1 MPQEVRFITFQAQ
14 PSAIRH
20 AIFDN
25 KEHLVVPLIAL
36 VEGVLQAANTPN
48 PELAL
53 ASEFGAIPAAWDGR
67 PVTLGHPKKDG
78 KFVSANSP
86 DVLESVKVG
95 MLFNTHLDG
104 DKLKT
109 EAWLDIQKMPF
120 NERARLTSGKEI
132 EVSTGFFAEV
142 EPKQGEF
149 NGKVF
154 LGIQRDIK
162 PDHLAILAE
171 GDIGACSFADGCG
184 APRLNK
190 DDAESTLPEGV
201 RLSEDGGGGC
211 SNGGQCSC
219 GGQSRTNSLSTA
231 RHTKEKGNS
240 MNNVPNT
247 KANVFQ
253 KALTTLISA
262 FETFTSDTQEEP
274 MDKEALV
281 AGIVDADSSKYSQE
295 DKKRL
300 LGLPEDILMDL
311 SRFFTKHG
319 SDEDEEEKRK
329 EAAKVAEAAKIA
341 EDAKAN
347 AAKPKNGNA
356 NAAPANENEDDDGDD
371 DGDGAPMSV
380 DQYIA
385 DQLKD
390 APREV
395 RDMINA
401 GVDKIRE
408 ERVLMLKGLKAT
420 KRCAFSDKELEA
432 MDTHAL
438 ENMVKLAN
446 VPDYSGAGGPH
457 ANVEEDENAAPEPL
471 LVFEKTA

>member
-25 KEHLVVPLIAL
+25 KEHLVIPLIAL
-36 VEGVLQAANTPN
+36 VEGVLQASNAPA

-53 ASEFGAIPAAWDGR
+53 ASEFGAIPEAWNGR

-78 KFVSANSP
+78 ALVSANSP
-86 DVLESVKVG
+86 DILENVRVG

-104 DKLKT
+104 TKLKT
-109 EAWLDIQKMPF
+109 EAWLDMQKTPF
-120 NERARLTSGKEI
+120 EERARLSSGAEI

-142 EPKQGEF
+142 EPKPGEF
-149 NGKVF
+149 KGKVF
-154 LGIQRDIK
+154 AGIQRDIK
-162 PDHLAILAE
+162 PDHLAILAK

-190 DDAESTLPEGV
+190 DDNDDAESTLPEGV
-201 RLSEDGGGGC
+201 RLSKNGGGGC

-231 RHTKEKGNS
+231 RHTKGEGNS
-240 MNNVPNT
+240 MNDDAPNT

-262 FETFTSDTQEEP
+262 FETFTSVTQEEP

-281 AGIVDADSSKYSQE
+281 AGIVDADGSKYSQE
-295 DKKRL
+295 DKERL

-319 SDEDEEEKRK
+319 NDEDEEEKRK
-329 EAAKVAEAAKIA
+329 KA
-341 EDAKAN
+341 AKAN
-347 AAKPKNGNA
+347 EAGSENDNANA
-356 NAAPANENEDDDGDD
+356 NAAASENEDDDDN
-371 DGDGAPMSV
+371 DGAPMSV
-380 DQYIA
+380 DQYIEA
-385 DQLKD
+385 QLKS
-390 APREV
+390 APQEV

-401 GVDKIRE
+401 GVNKIRE
-408 ERVLMLKGLKAT
+408 ERAVMLKGLKET
-420 KRCAFSDKELEA
+420 KRCGFSDKELEG

-438 ENMVKLAN
+438 ENLVKLAN

-457 ANVEEDENAAPEPL
+457 ANIQEDENAAPEPL
-471 LVFEKTA
+471 LVFEKAA

>member
-1 MPQEVRFITFQAQ
+1 MPQEVRFITFKAQ

-20 AIFDN
+20 AVFDN

-36 VEGVLQAANTPN
+36 VEGVLQASNTPN

-53 ASEFGAIPAAWDGR
+53 ASEFGAIPASWDGR

-86 DVLESVKVG
+86 DVLENVKVG

-109 EAWLDIQKMPF
+109 EAWLDMQKMPF
-120 NERARLTSGKEI
+120 DERARLTSGKEI

-149 NGKVF
+149 KGKVF
-154 LGIQRDIK
+154 MGIQRDIK

-190 DDAESTLPEGV
+190 DDDNDAESNLPEGV
-201 RLSEDGGGGC
+201 RLSKNGGGGC

-219 GGQSRTNSLSTA
+219 GGQPQANSLSTA
-231 RHTKEKGNS
+231 RHTKGEKNS
-240 MNNVPNT
+240 MNDDAPNT
-247 KANVFQ
+247 KVNAFQ
-253 KALTTLISA
+253 KALTALKSA
-262 FETFTSDTQEEP
+262 FETFTSVTQEEP

-281 AGIVDADSSKYSQE
+281 AGIVDADGSKYSQE
-295 DKKRL
+295 DKERL

-319 SDEDEEEKRK
+319 SDEDEVKK
-329 EAAKVAEAAKIA
+329 KKIAAKAAEAAEAKANEVAEAKAAEEAK
-341 EDAKAN
+341 AKAN
-347 AAKPKNGNA
+347 G
-356 NAAPANENEDDDGDD
+356 ENGDD
-371 DGDGAPMSV
+371 NGDNDGAPMSV
-380 DQYIA
+380 DQYIES
-385 DQLKD
+385 QLKD
-390 APREV
+390 APQEV

-408 ERVLMLKGLKAT
+408 EKAFRIKGLQET
-420 KRCAFSDKELEA
+420 KRCAFSDEELEA
-432 MDTHAL
+432 MDTQAL
-438 ENMVKLAN
+438 ENLVKLAN

-457 ANVEEDENAAPEPL
+457 AHIQEDENAAPEPL